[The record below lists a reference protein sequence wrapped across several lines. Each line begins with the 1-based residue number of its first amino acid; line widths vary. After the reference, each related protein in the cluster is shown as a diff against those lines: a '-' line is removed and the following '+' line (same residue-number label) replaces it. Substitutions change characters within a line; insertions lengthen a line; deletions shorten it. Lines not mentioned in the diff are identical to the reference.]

1 MTTLNPRSSTA
12 GGVKHA
18 PRLAL
23 ATISLVLFLT
33 FLDNTIVSV
42 VLADVQSGLHAGVTA
57 LQWVVNGYALAFA
70 SLMLLFGTLGD
81 MFGRKR
87 VMLAGVATFCAG
99 SVIAAVAPDVQVLIA
114 GRVVMGIGAAAS
126 EPGTLSMIRHL
137 YPDRRERARSLGVWA
152 AVSGLAL
159 ALGPVIGGLL
169 SGVGSW
175 RDIFWF
181 NLAFGLVALAGAA
194 TVLPE
199 NADPVNRR
207 LDLIGAG
214 IGVVALGCLSFA
226 IIAGETSGYHTWWV
240 MVLFA
245 VAAVAAVG
253 FVAWE
258 RHTPNPVLDV
268 RYFRRGSFSG
278 SNMVAFATYFGV
290 FAIFFFVA
298 LYLQVVA
305 STTPYGTAVDFA
317 PMAAGMVVASALTG
331 RWVAASGPRL
341 PMVVG
346 CTLATAGILAT
357 NAFMS
362 PHVGFST
369 LGWTLPMAGIGFGIA
384 IVPVTS
390 SALASLPAEHSGMA
404 ASMTNTSRELGAV
417 VGVATLGSVVNG
429 QLTVDLIHRLNALG
443 IPKQFQSLVIT
454 AVTTGS
460 IGSQAAAETK
470 HAPAA
475 ISHLVNEVVTA
486 AYGAF
491 SHGLDLALL
500 AAAAMMALSA
510 LVAGVA
516 MPGRRRLAEI
526 AAASGSAL
534 ISDHIEPESPKT
546 TTDSDTSRLAGWSSP
561 AGGAGRTARGEAASG
576 PGGFDRSS
584 SDTASSFGAAPAA
597 TGSTAGSATG
607 GTGPGPGT
615 APAKSSGGGGRF
627 RHLGRSRSSSDG
639 SRRRF
644 ARLRRAGRRPH
655 PRRGPERRR
664 LTRRRAAS

>member
-1 MTTLNPRSSTA
+1 MRH
-12 GGVKHA
+12 G

-42 VLADVQSGLHAGVTA
+42 VLADVQAGLHAGVSE

-81 MFGRKR
+81 LFGRKK
-87 VMLAGVATFCAG
+87 VMLGGVATFCAG
-99 SVIAAVAPDVQVLIA
+99 SVICAVAPDVHVLIA

-159 ALGPVIGGLL
+159 ALGPVLGGLL

-181 NLAFGLVALAGAA
+181 NLAFGLVALVGAA

-199 NADPVNRR
+199 NADPTNRR
-207 LDLIGAG
+207 LDLAGAG
-214 IGVVALGCLSFA
+214 AGVVALGCLSFA
-226 IIAGETSGYHTWWV
+226 IIAGETSGYRTWWV
-240 MVLFA
+240 IVLFA
-245 VAAVAAVG
+245 GAAVAAAG

-258 RHTPNPVLDV
+258 RHSANPILDV
-268 RYFRRGSFSG
+268 RYFRKPSFTG
-278 SNMVAFATYFGV
+278 SNVVAFATYFGV

-305 STTPYGTAVDFA
+305 SASPYSTAVDFA
-317 PMAAGMVVASALTG
+317 PMAAGMVIASVFTG
-331 RWVAASGPRL
+331 RWVAASGPRV

-346 CTLATAGILAT
+346 CVLATAGILAT
-357 NAFMS
+357 NAFIS

-369 LGWTLPMAGIGFGIA
+369 LGWTLPLAGIGFGIA

-390 SALASLPAEHSGMA
+390 SALASLPPEHSGMA

-429 QLTVDLIHRLNALG
+429 QLTVDLVHRLNALG
-443 IPKQFQSLVIT
+443 IPKAFQSLVIT
-454 AVTTGS
+454 AVTTGNFS
-460 IGSQAAAETK
+460 NQAASTTK
-470 HAPAA
+470 NAPASIA
-475 ISHLVNEVVTA
+475 SIVNEVVSA

-491 SHGLDLALL
+491 SHGLNLALM
-500 AAAAMMALSA
+500 AAAAMTALSA
-510 LVAGVA
+510 VVAAISMPNRRKLVQ
-516 MPGRRRLAEI
+516 L
-526 AAASGSAL
+526 AAASNSDLLHLGDDPSADTAVGSAAPVVT
-534 ISDHIEPESPKT
+534 IVSE
-546 TTDSDTSRLAGWSSP
+546 
-561 AGGAGRTARGEAASG
+561 GEG
-576 PGGFDRSS
+576 
-584 SDTASSFGAAPAA
+584 
-597 TGSTAGSATG
+597 
-607 GTGPGPGT
+607 
-615 APAKSSGGGGRF
+615 
-627 RHLGRSRSSSDG
+627 
-639 SRRRF
+639 
-644 ARLRRAGRRPH
+644 
-655 PRRGPERRR
+655 
-664 LTRRRAAS
+664 